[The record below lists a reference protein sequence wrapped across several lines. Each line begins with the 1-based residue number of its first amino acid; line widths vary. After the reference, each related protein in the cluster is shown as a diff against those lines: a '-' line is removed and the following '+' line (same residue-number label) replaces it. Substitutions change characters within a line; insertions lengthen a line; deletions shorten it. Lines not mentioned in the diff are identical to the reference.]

1 MKTPRLNDFDPNAT
15 LKSGLEHMP
24 SIQPARKEGSVSRAE
39 NGGVA
44 TITREDASTPVREN
58 ARTGSSYKR
67 HPFDFRKDQLA
78 DLKRLSLEEQFKG
91 GEGSMSAMVR
101 EAVDEW
107 LSKRKGGA

>member
-1 MKTPRLNDFDPNAT
+1 
-15 LKSGLEHMP
+15 MP
-24 SIQPARKEGSVSRAE
+24 SIQPARREGSASHAG
-39 NGGVA
+39 NGAVA
-44 TITREDASTPVREN
+44 TATRENDSTPVREN

-107 LSKRKGGA
+107 LLKRKGGA

>member
-1 MKTPRLNDFDPNAT
+1 
-15 LKSGLEHMP
+15 MP
-24 SIQPARKEGSVSRAE
+24 SIQPARREGSV
-39 NGGVA
+39 GVA
-44 TITREDASTPVREN
+44 EKGMVATATRENDSTPVREN
-58 ARTGSSYKR
+58 ARTGSAYKR

-107 LSKRKGGA
+107 LTKRKGGA

>member
-1 MKTPRLNDFDPNAT
+1 MKTPRLNDFDPTGT

-24 SIQPARKEGSVSRAE
+24 SIQPARREGSASRAG
-39 NGGVA
+39 NGVVA
-44 TITREDASTPVREN
+44 TALRADASTPVREN

-101 EAVDEW
+101 EALDDW